1 MMLLEKLLLLPL
13 FLHVLLI
20 LYIGSRSLKSRY
32 SAVLS
37 GKTKLSAI
45 ATNSSNWPDDV
56 RKWGNNFDNQFQVP
70 TLWYA
75 VCALLLVT
83 GKVDWIFVALSWL
96 ILLTRLVH
104 SYVHTGTNDVPP
116 RMRAFLASFA
126 FVLLMWVWL
135 ALRLYVIG

>member
-1 MMLLEKLLLLPL
+1 MSFEKLLLLPL
-13 FLHVLLI
+13 FLHMLLI
-20 LYIGSRSLKSRY
+20 LYVGGRSLKSRY

-45 ATNSSNWPDDV
+45 AVNSSNWPDDV

-83 GKVDWIFVALSWL
+83 GKVDWIFVVLSWL
-96 ILLTRLVH
+96 ILLARLVH

-116 RMRAFLASFA
+116 RMSAFLASFA
-126 FVLLMWVWL
+126 FVLLMWAWF